1 MIARRTGPTLV
12 DGVEGSDGGVCYQ
25 YGMLWRRIFALCL
38 ALLAFAAPTVSYA
51 QSAGDDQYQDPLA
64 GGNGSTGGGSTG
76 GGSTGGGSS
85 SGSSGGSSGSTA
97 PSTTPAATTPGT
109 TDPGTTGSSPTASDA
124 QAPGQLPNTGFDV
137 IVTFELGLAMLLLGL
152 VSHRLLVLRDRR

>member
-1 MIARRTGPTLV
+1 V

-38 ALLAFAAPTVSYA
+38 ALLALAAPTVTYA
-51 QSAGDDQYQDPLA
+51 ASAGDDQYQDPLQ
-64 GGNGSTGGGSTG
+64 GGNGGSGGSTGGGSTG

-85 SGSSGGSSGSTA
+85 GSGSSGGSSGSST
-97 PSTTPAATTPGT
+97 PSTAPAATTPGT
-109 TDPGTTGSSPTASDA
+109 TDTGTTTSSPTASGA